1 MLIEVAI
8 DFRHNCIND
17 PIDGWAEKYT
27 TGGSYTF
34 EAGTA
39 HEVSDKAA
47 DYFIRAGW
55 ASKPGEQVVKPDP
68 TKPVFIQ
75 PNSVNITTRADT
87 V

>member
-17 PIDGWAEKYT
+17 PFDGWAEKYT

-39 HEVSDKAA
+39 HEVPDKAA
-47 DYFIRAGW
+47 DYFIRAG
-55 ASKPGEQVVKPDP
+55 
-68 TKPVFIQ
+68 
-75 PNSVNITTRADT
+75 
-87 V
+87 